1 MGFFARGGGQE
12 DEHSAEELA
21 RIEAGGIPSRA
32 EARLK
37 MLGRGESLFTSAL
50 SVKEYALLDRLGPQP
65 LAQVMGAS
73 VVRTGWQYLPAL
85 DPGRV
90 VIGQGRYGWIGPTA
104 SGYGLNNR
112 YTEPSAAQQWNYQQ
126 HATVVCELDTLT
138 DAWNLARRR
147 ALDRLTEEA
156 LQVNADAVVGVHL
169 HRSDHDLGRGTIE
182 YLVTGT
188 AIRLPGS
195 DGTDWP
201 LLTDVSVQDYW
212 RLRSAGHEPVG
223 LLATTMVVFASPP
236 RATRWRRKRQ
246 VTRNQELEELSRAF
260 HSARDTARA
269 KLLGQVSDAHGTG
282 AVGVEFSHHVE
293 RDKIPV
299 ASSLTGSLQR
309 GWRRGA
315 LGIPYR
321 VTGRGDIERRGWV
334 ITMHA
339 AGTAIRRGAAPP
351 IRPGADSTGIGTGIG
366 IGTGTGAG
374 TAAGAKPSLY
384 L

>member
-1 MGFFARGGGQE
+1 MGTN
-12 DEHSAEELA
+12 S
-21 RIEAGGIPSRA
+21 
-32 EARLK
+32 
-37 MLGRGESLFTSAL
+37 
-50 SVKEYALLDRLGPQP
+50 
-65 LAQVMGAS
+65 
-73 VVRTGWQYLPAL
+73 
-85 DPGRV
+85 
-90 VIGQGRYGWIGPTA
+90 
-104 SGYGLNNR
+104 SGYALNNR
-112 YTEPSAAQQWNYQQ
+112 YTEPSPAQQWNYQW

-156 LQVNADAVVGVHL
+156 LQVGADAVVGVHL

-182 YLVTGT
+182 YVVTGT

-223 LLATTMVVFASPP
+223 LLATTIVVFASPP

-269 KLLGQVSDAHGTG
+269 KLLGQVSDAHGAG

-293 RDKIPV
+293 RDKIRGGLV
-299 ASSLTGSLQR
+299 ADRLDAAGLAA
-309 GWRRGA
+309 RGA
-315 LGIPYR
+315 GDPLPGDRPRRHRAPRLGDHHA
-321 VTGRGDIERRGWV
+321 RGGHGDPPARR
-334 ITMHA
+334 A
-339 AGTAIRRGAAPP
+339 AE
-351 IRPGADSTGIGTGIG
+351 PG
-366 IGTGTGAG
+366 
-374 TAAGAKPSLY
+374 AAGASSRGRDHAGRAGLRRSARRPRSQAIPIPIDLY
-384 L
+384 T